1 MDTRT
6 GALRELREEEQ
17 PTQHEIPLTNRQARR
32 LSMLSPADRVEWAA
46 LQSCTPAERNR
57 RKRLRKL
64 QRAARKLQR

>member
-6 GALRELREEEQ
+6 GAIRELHGEEQ
-17 PTQHEIPLTNRQARR
+17 PTEHEMPLTNRQARR
-32 LSMLSPADRVEWAA
+32 LSMLSPPDRIEWAA

-64 QRAARKLQR
+64 QRQSRKLQR